1 MSSKLNRWALAALL
15 VLTAVAAACS
25 GGQDEAA
32 QAEAEAQAALEEIQQ
47 HKQDLDALRAQI
59 AAAEQAEAAAAA
71 EEDGEEAAAGEEG
84 AETAAAEESGPSP
97 AQLRSDFEEK
107 FGELHGAIGR
117 YFQEVDPLIEGET
130 PNDRQMAVLRI
141 NSDEAMI
148 NAQEYIREG
157 GDYRGAINALN
168 AALATDPENAELQAT
183 LAETEAMR
191 YMSEERFSVVE
202 NGMTQAEVRA
212 QIGIPH
218 HANRRNFEEEGVEA
232 WYYPVD
238 PEGSAAAVYF
248 QKKGDDL
255 VVYKFNFREVVKE
268 EGDEADA

>member
-15 VLTAVAAACS
+15 VLTAVAVACS

-32 QAEAEAQAALEEIQQ
+32 QADAEAQAALEEIQQ

-59 AAAEQAEAAAAA
+59 AAAEQAEAAAA
-71 EEDGEEAAAGEEG
+71 EEGEEG
-84 AETAAAEESGPSP
+84 EAVEAEEGETAAAEQSGPSP

-130 PNDRQMAVLRI
+130 PNERQMAVLRI

-168 AALATDPENAELQAT
+168 AALATDPQNAELQAAI
-183 LAETEAMR
+183 AETEAMR
-191 YMSEERFSVVE
+191 YMTEERFAVVE
-202 NGMTQAEVRA
+202 NGMTQAEVHA
-212 QIGIPH
+212 AIGIPH
-218 HANRRNFEEEGVEA
+218 HANRRTFEEQGVEA

-255 VVYKFNFREVVKE
+255 VVYKFNFREVVK
-268 EGDEADA
+268 GGSDEADA